1 MKTRCYH
8 CGAEYEI
15 TWKDVG
21 KKCECSTCH
30 KKFVITVPPEEIE
43 KSAQEENISA
53 KTENIQ
59 KIKITSIDISI
70 GNIFLLL
77 LKIYIALIPFTLL
90 ILLFYLLTSYI
101 LSNHNAATICIS
113 ILIFLAF
120 MIGLPIILMNWM
132 DNKRKEKHQQ

>member
-21 KKCECSTCH
+21 EKCECAECH
-30 KKFVITVPPEEIE
+30 RKFVVTVPPEEIE
-43 KSAQEENISA
+43 KNAQEANIPA
-53 KTENIQ
+53 TTENIQ
-59 KIKITSIDISI
+59 KIKISSIDISI
-70 GNIFLLL
+70 GDIFLLL

-101 LSNHNAATICIS
+101 LNNHNAATICIS

-120 MIGLPIILMNWM
+120 MIGLPIILMNCM
-132 DNKRKEKHQQ
+132 DKKKEKHKQ